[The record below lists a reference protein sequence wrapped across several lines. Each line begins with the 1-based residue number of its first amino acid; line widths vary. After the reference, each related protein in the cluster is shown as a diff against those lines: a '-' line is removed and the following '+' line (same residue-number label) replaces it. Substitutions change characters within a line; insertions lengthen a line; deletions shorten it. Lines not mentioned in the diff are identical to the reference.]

1 MNGLPGNRATLRL
14 VLGFALVASAAAALV
29 FMLLIVDS
37 TGWDEAWLQFALLP
51 VALLLVLAAGLV
63 LILNWRRTGASVL
76 PPSVPVLVAGFVLVL
91 GAQVAFIG
99 AVWAGIACMAF
110 GLGMLLF
117 RGRVS

>member
-1 MNGLPGNRATLRL
+1 MIGMLGNSATLRM
-14 VLGFALVASAAAALV
+14 VLGLALVASAAASLV
-29 FMLLIVDS
+29 YMLLIVAS
-37 TGWDEAWLQFALLP
+37 TDWDAAWLQFALMP

-63 LILNWRRTGASVL
+63 LILGWRRKTENLL
-76 PPSVPVLVAGFVLVL
+76 PPSVPVLIAGFVIVL

-99 AVWAGIACMAF
+99 ALWAGIACMGF

>member
-14 VLGFALVASAAAALV
+14 VLGLALVASAAASLI
-29 FMLLIVDS
+29 FMLLIVAS
-37 TGWDEAWLQFALLP
+37 TDWDNAWLQFALLP

-63 LILNWRRTGASVL
+63 LIVNWRRTSASVL